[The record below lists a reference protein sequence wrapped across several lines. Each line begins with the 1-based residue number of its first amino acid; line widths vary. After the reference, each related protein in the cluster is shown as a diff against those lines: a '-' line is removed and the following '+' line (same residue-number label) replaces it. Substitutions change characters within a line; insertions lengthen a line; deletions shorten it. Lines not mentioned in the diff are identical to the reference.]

1 MRLFPGSLLW
11 RAFLLIAVL
20 MVLSVLAWAAIFDRT
35 EREPRAR
42 QLAQMVAS
50 VVNLTRAALVT
61 ARPEKRRE
69 LLLDLADREGI
80 RVYPAEVNE
89 ALEPLPDHPML
100 NLIAADIRD
109 QLGTRT
115 RVATEREG
123 IPAFWVSFRI
133 DEDEYWVML
142 PRERIERVFA
152 WQWLG
157 WGSAALLLALSGAY
171 LIMFRVTRPLQKLAG
186 AATEIGR
193 GRTPPP
199 LEEGGANEIS
209 TVAHAFNQMSRDLA
223 RLDSDRAL
231 ILAGISHDL
240 RTPLARLRLSAEMS
254 GADDTARESMVSDIE
269 EMDKIIGQFLDFAR
283 DPAGEPTE
291 PTDLN
296 ALVADVVEQFRKHR
310 ANLETDL
317 AELPRLLLRPLAMRR
332 LVSNLINNALRH
344 GGGDGTVEVRT
355 RREEGRA
362 LLEVLDRGPG
372 ISVGESERL
381 KQPFTRLEEA
391 RTGAGGAGLGL
402 SIVDRVARGH
412 GGSFDLLPRDGGGL
426 IARASI
432 PIQANPA

>member
-61 ARPEKRRE
+61 AQPEKRRE

-432 PIQANPA
+432 PIRANPA